1 MAEIRGCDLVVEYLL
16 KEKVPYL
23 FGYAGHG
30 AVGLLDG
37 VYNHQDEIKIIFP
50 RIESAA
56 GYMADAYFRA
66 SGEVIPVYT
75 STGPGPMLLT
85 VAMGNAFYDSS
96 SFIAITGQVATNQ
109 YDSGALQEEYRH
121 YQADFPSIA
130 KVISKRSFQA
140 QSVEDLAKFLP
151 KAFKL
156 ARSGRPGPVHID
168 VPYDLW
174 IRTGNVDVPEPA
186 EHSQHLSWRTP
197 GSPEAVAKALEMLL
211 AGKRPLILAGGG
223 VVFSDSAGH
232 LKAFAEAVNVPVYS
246 TFMGKGALPYDHPLH
261 LGIAGCW
268 GEYPGTE
275 AARRADV
282 ILAIG
287 CRFSDIHCSSWVPGY
302 TYNIPPTRLIHVDID
317 ATEIGRNYPTEL
329 GIVGDAGA
337 VLKQLLE
344 LVERQGVTRS
354 ASGWDDEI
362 AGWKAEW
369 ENFKQPELESDEV
382 PIDPRRVIGELR
394 KAAPRDTLMITDTGN
409 HQTWVEQYWQAYEPR
424 SVFTPGGFAGMGF
437 GTCGVLGVKLARPD
451 RPAVCVTSDGSFMM
465 FPGAVATAV
474 EHDIPVVW
482 VLFNNYTIGVI
493 RDLQRF
499 YMDSREIGTS
509 FMKHS
514 TGELWNPDFAGMAQ
528 AMGAG
533 AVSVDQ
539 PGDLAD
545 AFDTALKANHPYLIE
560 VKVNRD
566 TAVPLIGTWQF
577 PPIVQAEPTFGQRV
591 LIPA

>member
-1 MAEIRGCDLVVEYLL
+1 MAEMRGCDLVVEYLI

-37 VYNHQDEIKIIFP
+37 VYNHQDELKIIFP

-66 SGEVIPVYT
+66 SGKVIPVYT

-85 VAMGNAFYDSS
+85 VALGNAFYDSS
-96 SFIAITGQVATNQ
+96 AFIAITGQVATNQ

-121 YQADFPSIA
+121 YQADFPSMA
-130 KVISKRSFQA
+130 KVITKRSFQA
-140 QSVEDLAKFLP
+140 QSVEDLGKFLP

-156 ARSGRPGPVHID
+156 ASTGRPGPVHID

-174 IRTGNVDVPEPA
+174 IRTADVEVPEP
-186 EHSQHLSWRTP
+186 EERSQSLNWRTP
-197 GSPEAVAKALEMLL
+197 GSPEAVARALELL
-211 AGKRPLILAGGG
+211 LKAKRPLVLAGGG
-223 VVFSDSAGH
+223 VIRSDASAE
-232 LKAFAEAVNVPVYS
+232 LQQFAEHVNVPVYT
-246 TFMGKGALPYDHPLH
+246 TFMGKGALSARHPLH

-268 GEYPGTE
+268 GEYPATE
-275 AARRADV
+275 AARNTDV

-302 TYNIPPTRLIHVDID
+302 TYNIPPTKLIHVDLD
-317 ATEIGRNYPTEL
+317 PQEIGRNYPTEL
-329 GIVGDAGA
+329 GIVGDARE
-337 VLKQLLE
+337 VLRQLIDLAGRE
-344 LVERQGVTRS
+344 PKRERSPWHDQVE
-354 ASGWDDEI
+354 
-362 AGWKAEW
+362 GWKAEW
-369 ENFKQPELESDEV
+369 QNFIDPELASDAT

-394 KAAPRDTLMITDTGN
+394 KTAPDDTLMITDTGN
-409 HQTWVEQYWQAYEPR
+409 HQTWVEQYWDAYEPR

-437 GTCGVLGVKLARPD
+437 GTCGVLGLKLAKPD
-451 RPAVCVTSDGSFMM
+451 RPAICVTSDGSFMM

-474 EHDIPVVW
+474 EHDIPAVW
-482 VLFNNYTIGVI
+482 VIMNNYTIGVI

-499 YMDSREIGTS
+499 YMDNREIGTS
-509 FMKHS
+509 FVKQS
-514 TGELWNPDFAGMAQ
+514 TGEFWNPDFAAMAA

-533 AVSVDQ
+533 SVSVDQ

-545 AFDTALKANHPYLIE
+545 AFDTAMTSGGPFVVD
-560 VKVNRD
+560 VKINRD

-577 PPIVQAEPTFGQRV
+577 PPIVQAEPTFGKRLV
-591 LIPA
+591 IT

>member
-1 MAEIRGCDLVVEYLL
+1 MAEMRGCDLVVEYLI
-16 KEKVPYL
+16 KEKVPYM

-96 SFIAITGQVATNQ
+96 AFIAITGQVATNQ

-121 YQADFPSIA
+121 YQADFPNIA
-130 KVISKRSFQA
+130 RVITKRSFQA
-140 QSVEDLAKFLP
+140 QSVEDLGKFLP

-156 ARSGRPGPVHID
+156 ARTGRPGPVHID

-174 IRTGNVDVPEPA
+174 IRTADVDVPEPA
-186 EHSQHLSWRTP
+186 ERSQSLAWRTP
-197 GSPEAVAKALEMLL
+197 GSPEAVARALEMLL
-211 AGKRPLILAGGG
+211 KAKRPLILAGGG
-223 VVFSDSAGH
+223 VISSDASAE
-232 LKAFAEAVNVPVYS
+232 LAAFAEHVNVPVYS
-246 TFMGKGALPYDHPLH
+246 TFMGKGAMSARHPLH

-268 GEYPGTE
+268 GEYPATE
-275 AARRADV
+275 AARNTDV

-302 TYNIPPTRLIHVDID
+302 TYNIPPTKLIHVDLD
-317 ATEIGRNYPTEL
+317 PQEIGRNYPTEL
-329 GIVGDAGA
+329 GIVGDARE
-337 VLKQLLE
+337 VLRQLLE
-344 LVERQGVTRS
+344 LAARDPKRERSPWHDQVE
-354 ASGWDDEI
+354 
-362 AGWKAEW
+362 GWKAEW
-369 ENFKQPELESDEV
+369 QNFIQPELASDAT

-394 KAAPRDTLMITDTGN
+394 KAAPENTLMITDTGN
-409 HQTWVEQYWQAYEPR
+409 HQTWVEQYWDAYEPR

-437 GTCGVLGVKLARPD
+437 GTCGVLGVKLAKPE
-451 RPAVCVTSDGSFMM
+451 RPAICVTSDGSFMM

-474 EHDIPVVW
+474 EHDIPAVW
-482 VLFNNYTIGVI
+482 VIMNNYTIGVI

-499 YMDSREIGTS
+499 YMDNREIGTS
-509 FMKHS
+509 FVKQS
-514 TGELWNPDFAGMAQ
+514 TGEFWNPDFAAMAA

-533 AVSVDQ
+533 SVSVDQ

-545 AFDTALKANHPYLIE
+545 AFDTALSAGGPFVVD
-560 VKVNRD
+560 VKINRD

-577 PPIVQAEPTFGQRV
+577 PPIVQAEPTFGKRLV
-591 LIPA
+591 IT

>member
-1 MAEIRGCDLVVEYLL
+1 MAEIRGCDLVVEYLIR
-16 KEKVPYL
+16 EKVPYL

-37 VYNHQDEIKIIFP
+37 VYNRSDELKIIFP

-66 SGEVIPVYT
+66 SGQLIPVYT

-85 VAMGNAFYDSS
+85 VAIANAFYDSS

-121 YQADFPSIA
+121 HQADFPSMA
-130 KVISKRSFQA
+130 RVITKRSFQA
-140 QSVEDLAKFLP
+140 HSVEDLAKFLP

-156 ARSGRPGPVHID
+156 ARTGRPGPVHID

-174 IRTGNVDVPEPA
+174 IRSADVEVPEP
-186 EHSQHLSWRTP
+186 EVRSQHLEWRTP
-197 GSPEAVAKALEMLL
+197 GSPEAVARALELL
-211 AGKRPLILAGGG
+211 MKAKRPLVLAGGG
-223 VVFSDSAGH
+223 VVFSDAAEE
-232 LKAFAEAVNVPVYS
+232 LKAFAEQVNVPVYS
-246 TFMGKGALPYDHPLH
+246 TFMGKGVLPYGDPLY

-268 GEYPGTE
+268 GEYPATE
-275 AARRADV
+275 AARNADV

-302 TYNIPPTRLIHVDID
+302 TYNIPPTKLIHVDID
-317 ATEIGRNYPTEL
+317 PTEIGRNYQTEL
-329 GIVGDAGA
+329 GIVGDAREVLRQLRELAGKQGA
-337 VLKQLLE
+337 A
-344 LVERQGVTRS
+344 R
-354 ASGWDDEI
+354 ANSGWDEDIEV
-362 AGWKAEW
+362 WKSEW
-369 ENFKQPELESDEV
+369 ENFIRPEMESNAS

-394 KAAPRDTLMITDTGN
+394 KAAPRETLMITDTGN
-409 HQTWVEQYWQAYEPR
+409 HQTWVEQYWEVYEPR

-437 GTCGVLGVKLARPD
+437 GTCGVLGMKLARPD
-451 RPAVCVTSDGSFMM
+451 RTAVCVTSDGSFMM

-474 EHDIPVVW
+474 EHDIPAVW
-482 VLFNNYTIGVI
+482 VILNNYTIGVI

-499 YMDSREIGTS
+499 YMDNREIGTS

-514 TGELWNPDFAGMAQ
+514 TGELWNPDFAKMAE

-533 AVSVDQ
+533 SISVDE

-545 AFDTALKANHPYLIE
+545 AFATAFEAGRPFVLD

-577 PPIVQAEPTFGQRV
+577 PPIVQAEPTFGKRLV
-591 LIPA
+591 VTA

>member
-1 MAEIRGCDLVVEYLL
+1 MAEIRGCDLVVEYLI
-16 KEKVPYL
+16 KEKVPYM

-37 VYNHQDEIKIIFP
+37 VYNRQDELKIVWP

-56 GYMADAYFRA
+56 GYMADAFFRA
-66 SGEVIPVYT
+66 SGQVIPVYT

-85 VAMGNAFYDSS
+85 VALGNAFYDSS

-121 YQADFPSIA
+121 FQADYPSVA
-130 KVISKRSFQA
+130 KVITKQSFQA
-140 QSVEDLAKFLP
+140 HSVEDLAKFVP

-156 ARSGRPGPVHID
+156 ARTGRPGPIHID

-174 IRTGNVDVPEPA
+174 IRTADVDVPEP
-186 EHSQHLSWRTP
+186 EERSQHLNWRTP
-197 GSPEAVAKALEMLL
+197 GSPEAVAKALELL
-211 AGKRPLILAGGG
+211 LKGKRPLVLAGGG
-223 VVFSDSAGH
+223 VVFSDASEA
-232 LKAFAEAVNVPVYS
+232 LKAFAERVNVPVYT
-246 TFMGKGALPYDHPLH
+246 TFMGKGALPAGHPLH

-275 AARRADV
+275 AARNADV

-302 TYNIPPTRLIHVDID
+302 TYNIPPTKLIHVDID
-317 ATEIGRNYPTEL
+317 PTEIGRNYPTEL
-329 GIVGDAGA
+329 GIVGDARE
-337 VLKQLLE
+337 VLKQLLGLAE
-344 LVERQGVTRS
+344 NQDAKRER
-354 ASGWDDEI
+354 SGWDDDIES
-362 AGWKAEW
+362 WKAEW
-369 ENFKQPELESDEV
+369 ENFIRPEMASDAV

-409 HQTWVEQYWQAYEPR
+409 HQTWVEQYWEVYEPR

-451 RPAVCVTSDGSFMM
+451 RPAICVTSDGSFMM

-474 EHDIPVVW
+474 EYDIPAVW
-482 VLFNNYTIGVI
+482 VIFNNYSIGVI

-499 YMDSREIGTS
+499 YMDNREIATS
-509 FMKHS
+509 FMKHK
-514 TGELWNPDFAGMAQ
+514 TGEFWNPDFAKMAE

-533 AVSVDQ
+533 SVSVEA

-545 AFDTALKANHPYLIE
+545 AFDTALKAGRPFVVD

-577 PPIVQAEPTFGQRV
+577 PPIVQAEPTFGKRLV
-591 LIPA
+591 ITT